1 MILNGREFSFAF
13 KNRKEKERENVH
25 ASRLKI
31 VDAIYFMILFL

>member
-13 KNRKEKERENVH
+13 KKQKRKGEKVH